1 MAVEKLEEW
10 IKKDILKAIGDWDT
24 SAKLMNQDDF
34 DSFEDYK
41 AWSDGIRRCK
51 KTNIDCLCYIY
62 KRIGVPESVINKVI
76 AELKEGG
83 LL

>member
-10 IKKDILKAIGDWDT
+10 IKKDILKAIEDWDT
-24 SAKLMNQDDF
+24 YTKLMNQDDF

-62 KRIGVPESVINKVI
+62 KRIGVPEGVIDKVI
-76 AELKEGG
+76 VELKEGG

>member
-10 IKKDILKAIGDWDT
+10 IKKDILKAIEDWDT
-24 SAKLMNQDDF
+24 YTKLMNQDDF

-62 KRIGVPESVINKVI
+62 KRIGLPESVIDKVI

>member
-10 IKKDILKAIGDWDT
+10 IKKDILKAIEDWDT
-24 SAKLMNQDDF
+24 YTKLMNQDDF

-62 KRIGVPESVINKVI
+62 KRIGVPESVIDKVI

>member
-1 MAVEKLEEW
+1 MAGEKLEEW
-10 IKKDILKAIGDWDT
+10 IKKDILKAIEDWNT
-24 SAKLMNQDDF
+24 YTKLMNQDDF
-34 DSFEDYK
+34 DSFEEYK

>member
-10 IKKDILKAIGDWDT
+10 IKKDILKAIEDWDT
-24 SAKLMNQDDF
+24 YTKLMNQDDF